1 MAAVKFTTLPVTGRW
16 LLGHYLLSTTNHQPA
31 SMKDATVIEVDSALK
46 AAQLAFLSYK
56 NFSGKKKAEFL
67 RAVAGEI
74 EGLGSE
80 LVQTAMRETNLPEAR
95 IINERGRT
103 TGHCRMFA
111 NLVEEG
117 SWVDARVDTA
127 LPDRMP
133 SPKPD
138 IRKMLVPIGP
148 VVVFGAANFP
158 LAYSTAGGDSIS
170 ALAAGCPVIVKA
182 HPAHADTSALVASAI
197 SKAAAHTGIPTAVFQ
212 HLFGASFEVGQALVK
227 HPLTKAVGFTGSL
240 AGGKALF
247 DLANQR
253 PEPIPV
259 FAEMSSINPVVLL
272 PKSLASGFSKTASM
286 LASSITLGV
295 GQFCTN
301 PGLILAVE
309 GKGLDLFVGALSAEI
324 SKSAPGTMLHQ
335 GIADNYATRSKRA
348 LAQQGINVEAQSNES
363 GNTTQGRPMIVS
375 VSAKEFLKNP
385 LLGEEVFGPFSMIVK
400 CADRNELH
408 TVVNSLHGQLT
419 CSVMGGEE
427 EIAEFG
433 SMVNMLVEKAGR
445 LIVNGVPTGVE
456 VCPSMNHGG
465 PFPAT
470 TDSRFTAVGNDAI
483 KRFARPV
490 AFQNFPNALLPDEL
504 KDGNPLKIWRIEDG
518 DFKKS

>member
-1 MAAVKFTTLPVTGRW
+1 
-16 LLGHYLLSTTNHQPA
+16 
-31 SMKDATVIEVDSALK
+31 MKDATLTEVDSALK
-46 AAQLAFLSYK
+46 AAHVAFLSFK
-56 NFSGKKKAEFL
+56 NFSGRKKAEFL
-67 RAVAGEI
+67 RAIADEI
-74 EGLGSE
+74 EALGPE

-111 NLVEEG
+111 DLVEEG

-127 LPDRMP
+127 LPNRMP
-133 SPKPD
+133 APKPD

-158 LAYSTAGGDSIS
+158 LAYSTAGGDTIS

-182 HPAHADTSALVASAI
+182 HPAHPGTSLLVATAVT
-197 SKAAAHTGIPTAVFQ
+197 KAAGRTGMPNAVFQ

-272 PKSLASGFSKTASM
+272 PQSLQTGFAKTASM

-309 GKGLDLFVGALSAEI
+309 GEGLNSFGAALAAEI
-324 SKSAPGTMLHQ
+324 KKSAPGTMLHQ
-335 GIADNYATRSKRA
+335 GIADNYATRSQRT
-348 LAQQGINVEAQSNES
+348 LTQQGITVEAQSNEA
-363 GNTTQGRPMIVS
+363 GDAAQGRPMIVS
-375 VSAKEFLKNP
+375 VSAKEFFKNP
-385 LLGEEVFGPFSMIVK
+385 LLAEEVFGPFSMIVK

-408 TVVNSLHGQLT
+408 TVANLLHGQLT
-419 CSVMGGEE
+419 CSVMGSEE
-427 EIAEFG
+427 EIAEYE
-433 SMVNMLVEKAGR
+433 SMINVLVEKAGR
-445 LIVNGVPTGVE
+445 LIINGVPTGVE

-470 TDSRFTAVGNDAI
+470 TDSRFTAVGTDAI

-504 KDGNPLKIWRIEDG
+504 KDGNPLGIWRVVNGEFG
-518 DFKKS
+518 K